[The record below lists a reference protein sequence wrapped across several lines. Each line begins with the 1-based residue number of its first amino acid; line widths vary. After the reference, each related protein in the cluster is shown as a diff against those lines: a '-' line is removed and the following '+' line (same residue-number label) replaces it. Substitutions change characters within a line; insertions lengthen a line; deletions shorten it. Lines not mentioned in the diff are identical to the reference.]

1 MKKRSN
7 YSGNATLQFSV
18 FNDVQCQE
26 IHNATLEVMESVG
39 AIIYDEEAIEI
50 LKKGGA
56 YIDGNRVYFP
66 AALVE
71 WAIGTAPSR
80 IALCDRN
87 GNRKVFL
94 EDHKTYFGPGP
105 TNTYTLDPYT
115 GEKRFPEISDTYRA
129 AKVIDALPNI
139 DFQMDLGT
147 PRDVPTEVADIYLL
161 EAMLT
166 NSIKPIV
173 HWGYNVKNYQTM
185 IDMCVTIAGSLQE
198 LQKNP
203 FICFYSE
210 SSSPFSQSR
219 DALQKMMFMA
229 RNYLPVI
236 HTPSPT
242 CGGTAPATLAGNI
255 VVSNAE
261 CLAGLVINQLVKE
274 GAPFIMGG
282 TPSILDMKSMIM
294 SYGAPEFRLL
304 LAGLTDIAHYYKIPV
319 WSAAGCTDSKAVD
332 EQAAIE
338 ATSSCLMAALSG
350 ANLVHDVG
358 YMEYGATSS
367 LELLV
372 MDDDII
378 GHIRRIVEG
387 IQVNEDTLAV
397 DVIEDVGPGNQF
409 LTHRHTFEHF
419 KKEIWV
425 PALMNRKRYD
435 HWVNDGKLTLG
446 EAVNMKT
453 KEIIENHEPEKL
465 PTDVQAKITDIVTS
479 SNI

>member
-7 YSGNATLQFSV
+7 YNVNETLQFSV
-18 FNDVQCQE
+18 FTESQCQE
-26 IHNATLEVMESVG
+26 IHNATLEVMENVG
-39 AIIYDEEAIEI
+39 AIIYDEEAVEI

-56 YIDGNRVYFP
+56 YVDGNRVRFP
-66 AALVE
+66 SALVE
-71 WAIGTAPSR
+71 WAIRTAPSR
-80 IALCDRN
+80 IVLCDRN

-115 GEKRFPEISDTYRA
+115 GEKRFPKISDTYRA
-129 AKVIDALPNI
+129 AKVMDALPHI
-139 DFQMDLGT
+139 DFQMDMGT
-147 PRDVPTEVADIYLL
+147 PRDVPTDVADVYLL

-166 NSIKPIV
+166 NSTKPIV

-185 IDMCVTIAGSLQE
+185 VDMCVAIAGSLQE

-203 FICFYSE
+203 FICLYSE
-210 SSSPFSQSR
+210 PSSPFSHSQ
-219 DALQKMMFMA
+219 DAIQKMIFMA

-236 HTPSPT
+236 YTPAPS

-261 CLAGLVINQLVKE
+261 CLAGLVVCQLVRE

-282 TPSILDMKSMIM
+282 VPSILDMKSMIL
-294 SYGAPEFRLL
+294 SYGAPEFDLIH
-304 LAGLTDIAHYYKIPV
+304 AGFTDIAHYYEIPMF
-319 WSAAGCTDSKAVD
+319 STAGCTDSKAVD

-350 ANLVHDVG
+350 ANLIHDVG

-372 MDDDII
+372 MDNDII

-387 IQVNEDTLAV
+387 IKVDEDTLAV
-397 DVIEDVGPGNQF
+397 EVIKAVGPGNQF

-419 KKEIWV
+419 KNETWV
-425 PALMNRKRYD
+425 PGLINRQRYD
-435 HWVNDGKLTLG
+435 HWVNGGKLTLG
-446 EAVNMKT
+446 EAVKIKT

-465 PTDVQAKITDIVTS
+465 PADVQAKIGEIVAN
-479 SNI
+479 SNK

>member
-7 YSGNATLQFSV
+7 YNVNETLQFSV
-18 FNDVQCQE
+18 FTDAQCQE
-26 IHNATLEVMESVG
+26 IHNATLEVMENVG

-56 YIDGNRVYFP
+56 YVDGNRVRFP
-66 AALVE
+66 SSLVE
-71 WAIGTAPSR
+71 CAIRTAPSR
-80 IALCDRN
+80 IVLCDRN

-115 GEKRFPEISDTYRA
+115 GEKRFPKISDTYRA
-129 AKVIDALPNI
+129 AKVMDALPNI
-139 DFQMDLGT
+139 DFQMDMGT
-147 PRDVPTEVADIYLL
+147 PRDVPTDVADIYLL

-166 NSIKPIV
+166 NSTKPIV
-173 HWGYNVKNYQTM
+173 HWGYNAKNYQTM
-185 IDMCVTIAGSLQE
+185 VDMCVAIAGSLQE

-203 FICFYSE
+203 FICLYSE
-210 SSSPFSQSR
+210 PSSPFSHSQ
-219 DALQKMMFMA
+219 DAIQKMIFMA

-236 HTPSPT
+236 YTPAPS

-261 CLAGLVINQLVKE
+261 CLAGLVVCQLVRE

-282 TPSILDMKSMIM
+282 VPSILDMKSMIL
-294 SYGAPEFRLL
+294 SYGAPEFDLIH
-304 LAGLTDIAHYYKIPV
+304 AGFTDIAHYYKIPMF
-319 WSAAGCTDSKAVD
+319 STAGCTDSKAVD

-350 ANLVHDVG
+350 ANLIHDVG

-372 MDDDII
+372 MDNDII

-387 IQVNEDTLAV
+387 IKVNEDTLAV
-397 DVIEDVGPGNQF
+397 DVIKAIGPGNQF

-419 KKEIWV
+419 KNETWAPSLI
-425 PALMNRKRYD
+425 NRQRYD
-435 HWVNDGKLTLG
+435 HWVNGGKLTLG
-446 EAVNMKT
+446 EAVNIKT
-453 KEIIENHEPEKL
+453 KEIIENYEPEKF
-465 PTDVQAKITDIVTS
+465 PTDVQARIGEIVAN
-479 SNI
+479 SNK